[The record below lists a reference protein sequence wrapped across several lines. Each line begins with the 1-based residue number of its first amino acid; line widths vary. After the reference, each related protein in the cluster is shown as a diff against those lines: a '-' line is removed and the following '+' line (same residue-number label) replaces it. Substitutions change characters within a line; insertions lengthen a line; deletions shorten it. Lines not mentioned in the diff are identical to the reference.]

1 MVSKYELKM
10 RGRFKNEREVSKL
23 GREVSK
29 YTGVLTTL
37 KEGFKTGWEYS
48 KYGREVSKYTAVFRS
63 FENRFENTNLSSR
76 YLRPHMVTPAPSKFG
91 PGPLKNRSVPAG
103 GGRGPGCI

>member
-10 RGRFKNEREVSKL
+10 RGRFKNE
-23 GREVSK
+23 REVSK

-63 FENRFENTNLSSR
+63 FENRFENTNLSSQ
-76 YLRPHMVTPAPSKFG
+76 YSRPHTW
-91 PGPLKNRSVPAG
+91 
-103 GGRGPGCI
+103 